1 MADSHSN
8 GKNVCEPS
16 SSPYKRNMNR
26 PLCGIALFGPI
37 RRGDFLDK
45 IHIGRPTYLV
55 PHEQL
60 ENNNPRVSAKIAP
73 LRELEISLFWMPVA
87 LKSTCI
93 YRIFFSTAAICAFG
107 GNELF
112 GEMKNRLKLRS
123 TGHSDTKE
131 SPSEML
137 TNNAVEQ
144 QEPSSYD
151 NTSSSMS
158 ANSSPRS
165 SIYDDFEQS
174 ESKTVSDILLNRAR
188 KPPTRKP
195 TLNRCSDVPNR
206 QSFNTSSTS
215 VMFHPNVNCCT
226 D

>member
-1 MADSHSN
+1 MTLQNMADSHSN

-16 SSPYKRNMNR
+16 SSLYKRNMNR
-26 PLCGIALFGPI
+26 PLCGIALFGP
-37 RRGDFLDK
+37 R
-45 IHIGRPTYLV
+45 
-55 PHEQL
+55 
-60 ENNNPRVSAKIAP
+60 
-73 LRELEISLFWMPVA
+73 
-87 LKSTCI
+87 
-93 YRIFFSTAAICAFG
+93 
-107 GNELF
+107 NELF

-123 TGHSDTKE
+123 IGHSDTKE

-144 QEPSSYD
+144 QEPSSHD

-174 ESKTVSDILLNRAR
+174 DSKTVSDILLNRAR

-215 VMFHPNVNCCT
+215 IIFHPNDNSQILDGLT
-226 D
+226 EFFNPKS